1 MVPMERVIIDNL
13 HLFLRVADSLI
24 NLLIL
29 DLRRLDGI
37 EKCNELDRS
46 KATNIRE
53 YEAFLVFSCKIPF
66 HFYVCK
72 DSRSLK
78 WRDLT
83 GPEKYKLFA
92 KINLPD
98 LFPNLPNASVIQ
110 DIWMQFMALNEIL
123 RSEEVSS
130 EEAAA
135 FSVKSKAW
143 LQLYLT
149 VYQSKHVTPY
159 MHALVAHLH
168 EFLQSHGAIVP
179 FTQQGL
185 EKLNDVFTQQYFQ
198 STNHR
203 EYDALKQ
210 LLLKQNRLEALTD
223 MGYERTKKVQTC
235 SICKQPGHNK
245 RKCIVAHA

>member
-1 MVPMERVIIDNL
+1 
-13 HLFLRVADSLI
+13 
-24 NLLIL
+24 
-29 DLRRLDGI
+29 
-37 EKCNELDRS
+37 
-46 KATNIRE
+46 
-53 YEAFLVFSCKIPF
+53 
-66 HFYVCK
+66 
-72 DSRSLK
+72 
-78 WRDLT
+78 
-83 GPEKYKLFA
+83 
-92 KINLPD
+92 
-98 LFPNLPNASVIQ
+98 
-110 DIWMQFMALNEIL
+110 MQFMALNEIL

-149 VYQSKHVTPY
+149 VYQSKHATPY

-168 EFLQSHGAIVP
+168 EFLQIHGAIVP

>member
-1 MVPMERVIIDNL
+1 
-13 HLFLRVADSLI
+13 
-24 NLLIL
+24 
-29 DLRRLDGI
+29 
-37 EKCNELDRS
+37 
-46 KATNIRE
+46 
-53 YEAFLVFSCKIPF
+53 
-66 HFYVCK
+66 
-72 DSRSLK
+72 
-78 WRDLT
+78 
-83 GPEKYKLFA
+83 
-92 KINLPD
+92 
-98 LFPNLPNASVIQ
+98 
-110 DIWMQFMALNEIL
+110 MQFMALNEIL
-123 RSEEVSS
+123 HSEEVSS

-168 EFLQSHGAIVP
+168 EFLQIHGAIVP

-210 LLLKQNRLEALTD
+210 LLLKQNRLE
-223 MGYERTKKVQTC
+223 
-235 SICKQPGHNK
+235 
-245 RKCIVAHA
+245 